1 MKYLGVLRGSG
12 LLTTAEG
19 SIGRAEFDIDGY
31 LLKPGEVVAS
41 GEVRMTPEDLARA
54 FGQRGVQLRTEDG
67 RVFSIRFSGKKL
79 PPAST
84 AAHADFGGDL
94 PIESAWAR

>member
-12 LLTTAEG
+12 VLSIAEEA
-19 SIGRAEFDIDGY
+19 IGPAEFDIDGY

-41 GEVRMTPEDLARA
+41 GEIRMTPQDLARA
-54 FGQRGVQLRTEDG
+54 FGQRGVQLKTDDG

-79 PPAST
+79 PVEST
-84 AAHADFGGDL
+84 AAHADFSGDL